1 MQGQASGDADDDGA
15 KQAGAGGKK
24 TKAPSAK
31 QKRILKARQAQAQQ
45 APRLRKTE
53 DQGPPEEQQAGNS
66 FAGFGASHHPPTGM
80 TSTSPSSKRPIS
92 RGSFRRQREAGFQSA
107 IWVLMDSNQLWLSWL
122 DCLLDILGVLPQLQ
136 ARAATNGTPAWPSW
150 LSVCAAASACVAS
163 KRTRLDTTDKD
174 EKATRGDADLCTI
187 RAIQVQFLTRQIWM
201 VQKRRLAQLQAA
213 MATTLARQAIGPR

>member
-107 IWVLMDSNQLWLSWL
+107 RWVLMDSNQLWLSWL
-122 DCLLDILGVLPQLQ
+122 DCLLDILG
-136 ARAATNGTPAWPSW
+136 GPAP
-150 LSVCAAASACVAS
+150 AASESSDEWDTGMAELAE
-163 KRTRLDTTDKD
+163 RLCCRVCM
-174 EKATRGDADLCTI
+174 RG
-187 RAIQVQFLTRQIWM
+187 
-201 VQKRRLAQLQAA
+201 K
-213 MATTLARQAIGPR
+213 